1 MKQFHFSSNLSTL
14 MELYLTTRNEEGYL
28 SDHYG
33 YYLQELDCLS
43 KAMQN
48 ESFVTRELVEAWD
61 AAKPYLSNR
70 TKIQRHNTIR
80 KFAAFA
86 FANDGISYVPDTS
99 KLKGNS
105 TFVPHIFTVDE
116 ISRILNAADNLPY
129 RKNAPTRHLVIPA
142 VIRLLYSCGLRVNEA
157 LRLRTTDVNLES
169 GVISIFNGKGG
180 KDRLVPIHSSLSEY
194 LREYTGKLL
203 LDREWFFP
211 SASGHYS
218 SNTIYENFRELLFY
232 EPYSPY
238 WEWTSCSRFSTHF
251 CSSHVRK
258 TTCRRIRSNDYCSK
272 VGGISGTQKLPGDM
286 LVYSSDNCFISGTGT
301 KA

>member
-105 TFVPHIFTVDE
+105 TFVPHIFP
-116 ISRILNAADNLPY
+116 S
-129 RKNAPTRHLVIPA
+129 TRYPA
-142 VIRLLYSCGLRVNEA
+142 Y
-157 LRLRTTDVNLES
+157 
-169 GVISIFNGKGG
+169 
-180 KDRLVPIHSSLSEY
+180 
-194 LREYTGKLL
+194 
-203 LDREWFFP
+203 
-211 SASGHYS
+211 
-218 SNTIYENFRELLFY
+218 
-232 EPYSPY
+232 
-238 WEWTSCSRFSTHF
+238 
-251 CSSHVRK
+251 
-258 TTCRRIRSNDYCSK
+258 
-272 VGGISGTQKLPGDM
+272 
-286 LVYSSDNCFISGTGT
+286 
-301 KA
+301 